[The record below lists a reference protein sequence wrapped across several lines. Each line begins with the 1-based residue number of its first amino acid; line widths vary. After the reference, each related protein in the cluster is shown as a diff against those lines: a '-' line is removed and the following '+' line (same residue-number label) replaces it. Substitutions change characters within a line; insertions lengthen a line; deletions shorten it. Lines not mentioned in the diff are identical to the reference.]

1 MKPVLVFD
9 LDGTLLDTLASL
21 AEAYNLAL
29 KDLGFPPHA
38 TDAYRMIIGD
48 GAFVAARRA
57 LPQDRKDDQL
67 IAQCVDKFRHYYDD
81 LWRTASPYPGIK
93 ALLATLRGDYTLTVL
108 SNKDEAFTRQCCD
121 TFFPGVFELTLGASD
136 MVKHKPDPS
145 GPRAIA
151 RHYGREPNQLW
162 MIGDTATDMKTA
174 AATGMTG
181 VGVLW
186 GFRDRVELLENGAH
200 HLLHE
205 PAELL
210 ALLRAGLL

>member
-29 KDLGFPPHA
+29 RELGFPPHP

-57 LPQDRKDDQL
+57 LPQDRDDDQL
-67 IAQCVDKFRHYYDD
+67 IQQCVDKFRHHYNN
-81 LWRTASPYPGIK
+81 LWRTASPYPGIET
-93 ALLATLRGDYTLTVL
+93 LLATLRGDYALTVL
-108 SNKDEAFTRQCCD
+108 SNKDDAFTRQCCD
-121 TFFPGVFELTLGASD
+121 AFFPGVFELTLGASD
-136 MVKHKPDPS
+136 AVRHKPDPS

-151 RHYGREPNQLW
+151 KHYGREPDELW

-174 AATGMTG
+174 VATGMTG
-181 VGVLW
+181 IGVLW
-186 GFRDRVELLENGAH
+186 GFRDRAELLENGAS
-200 HLLHE
+200 LLLQS

-210 ALLRAGLL
+210 PLLRR